1 MLVLDYCVWEK
12 NYHLY
17 NPWEETMGP
26 VEQIPVSGKPDY
38 IPVRSAIQQVID
50 QEPATIA
57 ATTLVV
63 TQVGILDHHQH
74 PCH

>member
-1 MLVLDYCVWEK
+1 
-12 NYHLY
+12 
-17 NPWEETMGP
+17 MGP